1 MTQPGLMAWRSI
13 KTRDQTIMTTLS
25 LEAVSTVR
33 SSAYRKT
40 AWRLMPFL
48 MLCYL
53 CAYLDRVNVGFAKLQ
68 MMNDLALSET
78 VYGLGAGVFF
88 IGYFL
93 SEVPSNIILHK
104 VGARVWIARIMITW
118 GIVSAL
124 FAFVE
129 TAWQFYALRFLLGIA
144 EAGLAPGLLLYL
156 TYWFPSYRRARMTV
170 LWFIAIPLSG
180 MVGGPL
186 SGWIMNH
193 FAGVHGWAGWQWMF
207 VLEAVPTV
215 VVGLLVLS
223 YLKDGVHQATWLND
237 EEKALITREQAEDDQ
252 QKVTHA
258 SIGEFIRDR
267 RLWLLAAIYFCVV
280 MGQYAITFWLPPLVR
295 NAGVSDPLHI
305 GFLTS
310 LPYLC
315 AIAAMLLVGRSGD
328 KHRERRWHL
337 IVPMIAGAIGLS
349 LAAMMGGNPTLSILS
364 LCLAASGILSATSL
378 FWMLPTTLLG
388 GVSAAAG
395 IAAVNSLANLAGFCS
410 PYLIGWITTLTGS
423 SAIGM
428 YLITGVLFLGASL
441 VLRIPAALV
450 NR

>member
-1 MTQPGLMAWRSI
+1 
-13 KTRDQTIMTTLS
+13 MTTLS

-33 SSAYRKT
+33 SNAYRKT
-40 AWRLMPFL
+40 AWRLIPFL

-68 MMNDLALSET
+68 MMNDLALSEM
-78 VYGLGAGVFF
+78 VYGLGAGMFF

-93 SEVPSNIILHK
+93 CEVPSNIILHK

-193 FAGVHGWAGWQWMF
+193 FAGMHGWAGWQWMF

-223 YLKDGVHQATWLND
+223 YLKDGVHQASWLNE
-237 EEKALITREQAEDDQ
+237 EEKALITRELAEDNQ
-252 QKVTHA
+252 HKVTHA
-258 SIGEFIRDR
+258 SVGEFIRDR

-280 MGQYAITFWLPPLVR
+280 MGQYAITFWLPTLVR
-295 NAGVSDPLHI
+295 NSGVSDALHI

-337 IVPMIAGAIGLS
+337 IIPMIAGAIGLS
-349 LAAMMGGNPTLSILS
+349 LAALMGGNPTLSILS

-395 IAAVNSLANLAGFCS
+395 IAAVNSFANLAGFCS
-410 PYLIGWITTLTGS
+410 PYLIGWITTITGS

-428 YLITGVLFLGASL
+428 YLITGVLFAGAAL

>member
-1 MTQPGLMAWRSI
+1 ML
-13 KTRDQTIMTTLS
+13 TTMPLTAAS
-25 LEAVSTVR
+25 AVR
-33 SSAYRKT
+33 SNAYRKT

-78 VYGLGAGVFF
+78 VYGLGAGMFF

-93 SEVPSNIILHK
+93 CEVPSNLILHR
-104 VGARVWIARIMITW
+104 VGARRWIARIMISW
-118 GIVSAL
+118 GVISAL

-129 TAWQFYALRFLLGIA
+129 TSWQFYGLRFLLGIA

-180 MVGGPL
+180 MIGGPL
-186 SGWIMNH
+186 SGLIMANT
-193 FAGVHGWAGWQWMF
+193 AGLHGWAGWQWMF
-207 VLEAVPTV
+207 VIEAIPTLI
-215 VVGLLVLS
+215 VGLLVLA

-237 EEKALITREQAEDDQ
+237 EEKALINKELAEDNSR
-252 QKVTHA
+252 KVTHA
-258 SIGEFIRDR
+258 SISAFIRDK
-267 RLWLLAAIYFCVV
+267 RLWLLACIYFCVV
-280 MGQYAITFWLPPLVR
+280 MGQYAITFWLPTLIR

-305 GFLTS
+305 GLLTS
-310 LPYLC
+310 LPYIC
-315 AIAAMLLVGRSGD
+315 AIAAMLLMGRSGD

-337 IVPMIAGAIGLS
+337 VLPMIAGATGLT
-349 LAAMMGGNPTLSILS
+349 LAALLGGNLVLSVLS
-364 LCLAASGILSATSL
+364 LCLAAAGVLSASSL

-395 IAAVNSLANLAGFCS
+395 IAGINSFANLAGFCS
-410 PYLIGWITTLTGS
+410 PYLIGWITTTTGS

-428 YLITGVLFLGASL
+428 YLITAVLCVGAVL
-441 VLRIPAALV
+441 VLRIPAASV

>member
-1 MTQPGLMAWRSI
+1 MGCFQRHVGTVEAQGIGLFRARHTVLGKQLRPLDQGRFRQDQLAVEQIRCGADRTLFQEPGR
-13 KTRDQTIMTTLS
+13 
-25 LEAVSTVR
+25 
-33 SSAYRKT
+33 
-40 AWRLMPFL
+40 
-48 MLCYL
+48 
-53 CAYLDRVNVGFAKLQ
+53 G
-68 MMNDLALSET
+68 T
-78 VYGLGAGVFF
+78 VYGLGAGMFF

-93 SEVPSNIILHK
+93 CEVPSNIILHK

-193 FAGVHGWAGWQWMF
+193 FAGMHGWAGWQWMF
-207 VLEAVPTV
+207 VLEAVSTV
-215 VVGLLVLS
+215 LVGLLVLS
-223 YLKDGVHQATWLND
+223 YLKDGVHQANWLND
-237 EEKALITREQAEDDQ
+237 EEKQLITRELAEDNQ

-258 SIGEFIRDR
+258 SVGEFIRDR

-280 MGQYAITFWLPPLVR
+280 MGQYAITFWLPTLVR
-295 NAGVSDPLHI
+295 NAGVADPLHI

-315 AIAAMLLVGRSGD
+315 AIVAMLLVGRSGD

-337 IVPMIAGAIGLS
+337 IVPMIAGAVGLS
-349 LAAMMGGNPTLSILS
+349 LAALMGGNVTLSILS

-395 IAAVNSLANLAGFCS
+395 IAAVNSFANLAGFCS

-428 YLITGVLFLGASL
+428 YLITGVLVAGALL